1 MTMTKYHF
9 IYLIWLLPAYF
20 LFQFGYQIAIYQGVS
35 STYNNGDSYVANVVE
50 FDVKQI
56 AAQTNG
62 YVILNFST
70 TEGNTVEQMLTLPVQ
85 MAQAIM
91 ESEVIP
97 IRYKE
102 DSFNPIVMMP
112 TYELQKSV
120 VKVNLGVTG
129 IGLIVTLIVSV
140 FASRYASRKIRF
152 GDQELVIER
161 VDSDEP

>member
-1 MTMTKYHF
+1 MTKYHF

-20 LFQFGYQIAIYQGVS
+20 LFQFSYQSAIYFGIGE
-35 STYNNGDSYVANVVE
+35 TYSNGDSYVANVID

-62 YVILNFST
+62 YVVLRF
-70 TEGNTVEQMLTLPVQ
+70 NTGSGEEIERKLTLPIQ

-97 IRYKE
+97 IRYLE

-112 TYELQKSV
+112 TYELQRSV
-120 VKVNLGVTG
+120 IKVNLGVTG
-129 IGLIVTLIVSV
+129 IGLIFTLIVS
-140 FASRYASRKIRF
+140 FLASRFARRKIIR
-152 GDQELVIER
+152 GDEELVIER
-161 VDSDEP
+161 IDE

>member
-1 MTMTKYHF
+1 MTKYHF
-9 IYLIWLLPAYF
+9 IYLIWLLPVYF
-20 LFQFGYQIAIYQGVS
+20 LFQFGYQAATYQGIS
-35 STYNNGDSYVANVVE
+35 NTYSNGDSYLANVVE

-70 TEGNTVEQMLTLPVQ
+70 QSGETIERKLTLPVQ

-97 IRYKE
+97 IRYME
-102 DSFNPIVMMP
+102 ESFKPIVMMP

-120 VKVNLGVTG
+120 IKVNFGVTG
-129 IGLIVTLIVSV
+129 IGLIFTIILSF
-140 FASRYASRKIRF
+140 FASRYAVSKIKY
-152 GDQELVIER
+152 GDREIEIER
-161 VDSDEP
+161 VDTDE

>member
-1 MTMTKYHF
+1 MTKYHS

-20 LFQFGYQIAIYQGVS
+20 IFQFGYQAATYQGINN
-35 STYNNGDSYVANVVE
+35 TYSNGDSYLANVLE

-70 TEGNTVEQMLTLPVQ
+70 NTGETIERKLTLPVQ

-97 IRYKE
+97 IRYMKE
-102 DSFNPIVMMP
+102 SFKPIVMLP

-120 VKVNLGVTG
+120 IKVNLGVTG
-129 IGLIVTLIVSV
+129 IGLIVTVIVSL
-140 FASRYASRKIRF
+140 FASRYASSRIRH
-152 GDQELVIER
+152 GDREIVIER
-161 VDSDEP
+161 VDNEE

>member
-1 MTMTKYHF
+1 MTKYHL
-9 IYLIWLLPAYF
+9 IYLIWLLPVYF
-20 LFQFGYQIAIYQGVS
+20 LFQFGYQAATYQGINN
-35 STYNNGDSYVANVVE
+35 TYSNGDSYLASVVE

-70 TEGNTVEQMLTLPVQ
+70 SEGDTVQRQLTLPVQ

-97 IRYKE
+97 IRYME

-120 VKVNLGVTG
+120 IKVNLGVTG
-129 IGLIVTLIVSV
+129 IGLIATIIAAL
-140 FASRYASRKIRF
+140 FASRYARSRIRH
-152 GDQELVIER
+152 GEREIEIER
-161 VDSDEP
+161 VDQDE